1 MSESKPRKPRLAGI
15 DIQDT
20 ESNHA
25 VVAGILEDNPDAT
38 VDHMP
43 GLVRIRRDGG
53 LHITR
58 ETVEKH
64 VGDEWETS
72 EIQLAIVSM
81 SGNLEIE
88 EDYIDIAWRR

>member
-1 MSESKPRKPRLAGI
+1 MTEAKARKPRLAGI

-20 ESNHA
+20 EANRA
-25 VVAGILEDNPDAT
+25 VVQGILEDNPGAN
-38 VDHMP
+38 VDNMP
-43 GLVRIRRDGG
+43 GLVRIRREGG

-64 VGDEWETS
+64 VGSEWDTS
-72 EIQLAIVSM
+72 DIQLSIVSM

-88 EDYIDIAWRR
+88 EDYIDIAWKR